1 MMNSPVSNSDSF
13 ETIGEDEILLAP
25 SPQRLVVFPVVYHDL
40 WQMYKKAVASFWSV
54 EEIDT
59 TNDLKDWEIKLN
71 DNERYFVKNVLAF
84 FAASDGIVNENLAT
98 RFYNEVQVPEA
109 RQFYAM
115 QIAMEAI
122 HGETYSMLIDS
133 YVKKTSEKN
142 HLLNAV
148 ETIPAVKRKADWAM
162 KWIDS
167 SDSFGERLV
176 AFAVVE
182 GIFFSGSFCAI
193 YWLKKRGLMPGLC
206 HSNELISRDEGMHCE
221 FACMLFQMLRTR
233 PSSDRIHEIV
243 KEAVSIELEF
253 VNDSL
258 PVALIGMNATE
269 MSKYIKYIADF
280 WLQKLGCPLL
290 YNVANPFQWMS
301 MISMERKTNF
311 FENRVSE
318 YQRANVSTSPIMN
331 NGKSCSLS
339 ASPDTY
345 VFTTEA
351 DF

>member
-1 MMNSPVSNSDSF
+1 MDSPVSNNSSF
-13 ETIGEDEILLAP
+13 EYTGDDEILLAP
-25 SPQRLVVFPVVYHDL
+25 STQRLVVFPVVHHDL
-40 WQMYKKAVASFWSV
+40 WNMYKKSVASFWTP

-59 TNDLKDWEIKLN
+59 NLDMSDWELKLN
-71 DNERYFVKNVLAF
+71 DNERHFVKNVLAF

-98 RFYNEVQVPEA
+98 RFYNEIQIPEA

-115 QIAMEAI
+115 QIAIEAI
-122 HGETYSMLIDS
+122 HAETYSMLVDT
-133 YVKKTSEKN
+133 YVKDKAEKD
-142 HLLNAV
+142 HLLRAV
-148 ETIPAVKRKADWAM
+148 DTIPAVKRKAEWAL

-167 SDSFGERLV
+167 NDTFGERLV

-206 HSNELISRDEGMHCE
+206 HSNEMISRDEGMHCE
-221 FACMLFQMLRTR
+221 FACMLFQMLRNR
-233 PSSDRIHEIV
+233 PTTERIHEIFR
-243 KEAVSIELEF
+243 EAVAIELRF
-253 VNDSL
+253 VTDSL

-280 WLQKLGCPLL
+280 WLKKLGVQLL
-290 YNVANPFQWMS
+290 YNVENPFMWMN

-318 YQRANVSTSPIMN
+318 YSKANVHTSRGMAGAGLDKAAAGN
-331 NGKSCSLS
+331 F
-339 ASPDTY
+339 
-345 VFTTEA
+345 VFTTDE